1 MEPVIVIPALGDNF
15 AYLFRYEKNKAIAVD
30 PADARL
36 VLNEIK
42 RHNLQLTAL
51 LATHCHWDHTAGIK
65 ELKNRTN
72 CPVIIGNQALIDG
85 PILEFGNFRV
95 KIITTPG
102 HTADSVCFY
111 IEPSEN
117 NEGIVFTGDT
127 LFIAGCGRPI
137 GSDAGTMWGSLEK
150 LAALPDDTLVYPGH
164 NYTEENYQFAL
175 TIEPENKTV
184 QRLLEDIRQK
194 KRQGKGKPTVPSTIG
209 TEKQTNVFLRANTPE
224 IKAAVNMPKTRDAE
238 AFAEIRRRKNIFG

>member
-1 MEPVIVIPALGDNF
+1 MESVIVIPALGDNF

-36 VLNEIK
+36 VLNGIK
-42 RHNLQLTAL
+42 KHNLQLTAIFC
-51 LATHCHWDHTAGIK
+51 THCHWDHTAGIE
-65 ELKNRTN
+65 ELKHSTN
-72 CPVIIGNQALIDG
+72 CQVIIGNQDLTDG
-85 PILEFGNFRV
+85 QILEFGNSRV
-95 KIITTPG
+95 KIISTPG

-117 NEGIVFTGDT
+117 NKGIVFTGDT

-175 TIEPENKTV
+175 TIEPGNETV
-184 QRLLEDIRQK
+184 QGLLEDIRQK
-194 KRQGKGKPTVPSTIG
+194 QSQGKPTVPSTIAQ
-209 TEKQTNVFLRANTPE
+209 EKQTNVFLRANTPA
-224 IKAAVNMPKTRDAE
+224 IKAAINMPKASDAE
-238 AFAEIRRRKNIFG
+238 IFAELRRRKNIFG